1 VPDVLPFPGIRYDC
15 DAADAALDEL
25 VAPPYDVVDDDLHAA
40 LEAAHDRNS
49 VRLILPRDERAEGDR
64 YQRAAATMHQWLAE
78 GVLVR
83 DGAPRFYG
91 YQMRYRDAHG
101 RDRHT
106 HGFIGGLR
114 LPEAANSDVLPH
126 ERTLPKAKSDR
137 LALLQ
142 AMRANVDPIW
152 CLSLSTGLTALLDP
166 AVPLGACRDRDGV
179 EHSLF
184 AIDDTA
190 QIDAIRTAVAR
201 QPLVLADGH
210 HRYETACA
218 YRDELRAAGGP
229 IGGADAIMTFVVEL
243 SEEELSIDAIHRL
256 IAVDGDVDIRA
267 ALQDAFVFEPVGP
280 NTTEIVETIEQ
291 RMAARGALALV
302 DALGVA
308 LATPRAEIAAGAL
321 ADEPQVVRSTDAAV
335 VEHVAVPRLPGAQ
348 VTYRHDAVACAAL
361 VDKGVASAALLCRPV
376 SVAQTRAAALAG
388 VRMTQ
393 KTTFFAPKP
402 RTGMVFRTLD

>member
-15 DAADAALDEL
+15 HAADAALDVL

-49 VRLILPRDERAEGDR
+49 VRLILPRDERTEGDR
-64 YQRAAATMHQWLAE
+64 YERAAATMQRWLDE

-83 DGAPRFYG
+83 DAGPRFYG

-114 LPEAANSDVLPH
+114 LPEATNNDVLPH

-137 LALLQ
+137 LALLR

-166 AVPLGACRDRDGV
+166 AVPLGACRDSDGV

-184 AIDDTA
+184 AIDDPA
-190 QIDAIRTAVAR
+190 QIDAIRAAVAR
-201 QPLVLADGH
+201 EPLVLADGH

-218 YRDELRAAGGP
+218 YRDELRTAGAAT
-229 IGGADAIMTFVVEL
+229 GGADAIMSFVVEL
-243 SEEELSIDAIHRL
+243 SEEELTIDAIHRL
-256 IAVDGDVDIRA
+256 ITVDGDLDIRA
-267 ALQDAFVFEPVGP
+267 ALADAFTFEPVGP
-280 NTTEIVETIEQ
+280 NTAETIETIEQ
-291 RMAARGALALV
+291 RMAEHHALALV
-302 DALGVA
+302 DRMGVA
-308 LATPRAEIAAGAL
+308 LASPRAEVAARAL
-321 ADEPQVVRSTDAAV
+321 ADEPEVVRSTDAAI
-335 VEHVAVPRLPGAQ
+335 VEHVAVPRIPQAQ

-402 RTGMVFRTLD
+402 RTGMVFRALD